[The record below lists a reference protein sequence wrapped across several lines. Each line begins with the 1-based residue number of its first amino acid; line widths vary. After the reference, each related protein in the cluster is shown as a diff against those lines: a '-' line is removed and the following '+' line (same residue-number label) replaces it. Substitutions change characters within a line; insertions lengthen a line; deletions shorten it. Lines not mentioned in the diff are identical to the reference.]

1 MRPTREIEHTLES
14 TPTELRDIVLEL
26 RSLIQSVARSATE
39 TTHRKGFTYYDESRG
54 GPVSAG
60 ICQIGLE
67 RDHVRLA
74 FIHGTFLPDPKGLLE
89 GTEKYKRYARIY
101 SYEQAPWEDLRDL
114 ISASAHFDPRTLSS
128 R

>member
-1 MRPTREIEHTLES
+1 MLPTHEIELYLES

-26 RSLIQSVARSATE
+26 RSLIFSVAPSATE
-39 TTHRKGFTYYDESRG
+39 TIHSKGFTYYDESRG

-74 FIHGTFLPDPKGLLE
+74 FVHGSFLPDPRGLLE
-89 GTEKYKRYARIY
+89 GPANYKRYARIY
-101 SYEQAPWEDLRDL
+101 SYEHAPWDDLRDL
-114 ISASAHFDPRTLSS
+114 ITASAGFDPYTLSS
-128 R
+128 G